1 MSLTLLLGIGI
12 FITVVFHFIGV
23 YAGAKKLVWIA
34 IVLLW
39 AAAISFATNEVKP
52 KAYDEIKAMQGK
64 FEETDK
70 LIEEA
75 MPTVSLY
82 ELVTIKNS
90 YIKNKKAKE
99 QE

>member
-1 MSLTLLLGIGI
+1 MSLTLLIGIGI
-12 FITVVFHFIGV
+12 FITIIFHFIGV

-52 KAYDEIKAMQGK
+52 KAYEEIKAMRGEFK
-64 FEETDK
+64 ETDK

-75 MPTVSLY
+75 MPTISLY
-82 ELVTIKNS
+82 ELVAIKNS